1 VLIGAR
7 SIHFI
12 SPEVIASNII
22 FFTNNDL
29 LTSIYKNDTLLRI
42 FMLHKLNII
51 LLLVFI
57 FNPMLDLK
65 ADTIDLNEE
74 IEDVWNVRNVSPD
87 SSEVVASVNG
97 WQLWQIVEYCL

>member
-1 VLIGAR
+1 
-7 SIHFI
+7 
-12 SPEVIASNII
+12 
-22 FFTNNDL
+22 
-29 LTSIYKNDTLLRI
+29 
-42 FMLHKLNII
+42 
-51 LLLVFI
+51 
-57 FNPMLDLK
+57 MLDLK

>member
-1 VLIGAR
+1 
-7 SIHFI
+7 
-12 SPEVIASNII
+12 
-22 FFTNNDL
+22 
-29 LTSIYKNDTLLRI
+29 
-42 FMLHKLNII
+42 MLHKLNII
-51 LLLVFI
+51 LLLVFF

-97 WQLWQIVEYCL
+97 LVTHADRLRIRFVKGDCDTKEDLIKH